1 VVVAVLVTLLVLV
14 VLVVVAPVLH
24 STAMERLGPQ
34 IRVAAVAVAAG
45 LVALAW
51 AGAVVLA

>member
-1 VVVAVLVTLLVLV
+1 VAAVLVTLLVLA
-14 VLVVVAPVLH
+14 VLVVAAPVLH
-24 STAMERLGPQ
+24 LTATERLEPQ
-34 IRVAAVAVAAG
+34 TQAVAVAVVAG